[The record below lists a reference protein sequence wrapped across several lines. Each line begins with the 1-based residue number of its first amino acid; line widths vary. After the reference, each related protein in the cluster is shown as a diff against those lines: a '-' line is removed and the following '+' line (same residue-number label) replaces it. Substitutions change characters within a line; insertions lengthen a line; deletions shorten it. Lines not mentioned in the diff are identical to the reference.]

1 MTPRHPHLLPAESG
15 PQALVNSGHHR
26 YYLARHIALRA
37 CRLAAALGLV
47 ATACHSLPEPRTLDA
62 GRLGRVEL
70 FAPSPPAHG
79 LVFLFSD
86 AGGWSAPLEQVARR
100 LVARGAAV
108 VGVDLRRYLDGLARS
123 ADDCHY
129 VVADLEELSHRLERE
144 TDFLRYRSPVLA
156 GLGQGPPSPTQH
168 SRRPRRPRSPE
179 PPA

>member
-70 FAPSPPAHG
+70 RARARPSRSRDAAWRQPAAASASHAPGREALPCP
-79 LVFLFSD
+79 
-86 AGGWSAPLEQVARR
+86 ARR
-100 LVARGAAV
+100 SRPAEDARGRSRPGRGGIRRGS
-108 VGVDLRRYLDGLARS
+108 VGQPG
-123 ADDCHY
+123 
-129 VVADLEELSHRLERE
+129 
-144 TDFLRYRSPVLA
+144 
-156 GLGQGPPSPTQH
+156 
-168 SRRPRRPRSPE
+168 
-179 PPA
+179 